1 MIDRPELRY
10 ARGFTICTQPAKK
23 DAYQVAAEKFGYKF
37 EVLGMPGELAPYF
50 FDSKRRK
57 IQPNE
62 VIIKVSNLNESHQSY
77 FREVDR
83 IINETQDSSSS

>member
-23 DAYQVAAEKFGYKF
+23 DAYQVAAERFGYKF

-50 FDSKRRK
+50 FNSKYRK
-57 IQPNE
+57 IQLNE
-62 VIIKVSNLNESHQSY
+62 VIIRVSGLNESYQPY
-77 FREVDR
+77 FKEIDR
-83 IINETQDSSSS
+83 IINDAQDPSSS